1 MEESIEIPLEKPIIY
16 PKGFEAQWLNLD
28 DYRELYAIIYGDY
41 PLKDI
46 QYMGQKI
53 TVIFLSPVDSKLHPN
68 YIRILSVD
76 AYFYENTMFLE
87 NLRYYGEYMW
97 DELKTANDVDDALQ
111 DIDSYVDK
119 IYSLANIYYLDEIIF
134 SFDGLLN
141 ELAFQFDSIKS
152 HKGGM
157 TTYDF

>member
-1 MEESIEIPLEKPIIY
+1 MNEIIEIPMEISTIF
-16 PKGFEAQWLNLD
+16 PKGFDAQWLNLD

-46 QYMGQKI
+46 QYMGQLI
-53 TVIFLSPVDSKLHPN
+53 NVIFLSPVDSKLHPN
-68 YIRILSVD
+68 YIRILSIDV
-76 AYFYENTMFLE
+76 YFYENTMFVE
-87 NLRYYGEYMW
+87 NLRYYGDFMW

-111 DIDSYVDK
+111 DVDYYVDK
-119 IYSLANIYYLDEIIF
+119 IFSSANIYYLDEVIF

-157 TTYDF
+157 TIYDF